1 MTKPVPTYIA
11 ATFHPN
17 IPYKRTTA
25 TSLIIGEEIRK
36 ENVTPSGTPASTKP
50 RNKGIA
56 EHEQNGV
63 TMPNK
68 AANTLPVNNDFPSNT
83 FRVFS
88 GVKYVRIIP
97 TKKIINTSSIN
108 TFGTSNIKKR

>member
-36 ENVTPSGTPASTKP
+36 ENVTPSGTPDSTNP

-63 TMPNK
+63 TMPNRLAK
-68 AANTLPVNNDFPSNT
+68 TFPTNS
-83 FRVFS
+83 FFPPSIFLVLS
-88 GVKYVRIIP
+88 GEKYVRIIP
-97 TKKIINTSSIN
+97 TTKTIN
-108 TFGTSNIKKR
+108 

>member
-1 MTKPVPTYIA
+1 MAKPVPTYIA

-25 TSLIIGEEIRK
+25 TSFIIGEDIRN
-36 ENVTPSGTPASTKP
+36 ENVTPSGTPDSTNP

-63 TMPNK
+63 TIPK
-68 AANTLPVNNDFPSNT
+68 AEAITFPVK
-83 FRVFS
+83 VFL
-88 GVKYVRIIP
+88 
-97 TKKIINTSSIN
+97 
-108 TFGTSNIKKR
+108 